1 MNRREAIQTLLMITT
16 GAALIPPSLRGAGQA
31 SIRLK
36 HLKID
41 SDQEELLAKVA
52 ETIIPATDTPG
63 AKALGLH
70 LFVLKMMDDCYDT
83 GDQQNFMAGL
93 DQLDA
98 ASQKTFETSFAK
110 GTTLQR
116 EKLLSGLRAK
126 SEHPAE
132 LIKCYTLTKYITIRG
147 YKYSKYMMTE
157 LRPHKMIPDPYD
169 GFYPASKLGGQA

>member
-1 MNRREAIQTLLMITT
+1 M
-16 GAALIPPSLRGAGQA
+16 
-31 SIRLK
+31 RLK
-36 HLKID
+36 HLTID
-41 SDQEELLAKVA
+41 HEQELLLAEVA

-70 LFVLKMMDDCYDT
+70 LFVLKMMDDCYDA
-83 GDQQNFMAGL
+83 GDQQNLMKGL

-98 ASQKTFETSFAK
+98 AAQKSFGNRFMK
-110 GTTLQR
+110 GSMLQR
-116 EKLLSGLRAK
+116 EKLLGGLRAK

-132 LIKCYTLTKYITIRG
+132 LIKFYTLTKYITIRG

-157 LRPHKMIPDPYD
+157 LMPHKMIPDHYD